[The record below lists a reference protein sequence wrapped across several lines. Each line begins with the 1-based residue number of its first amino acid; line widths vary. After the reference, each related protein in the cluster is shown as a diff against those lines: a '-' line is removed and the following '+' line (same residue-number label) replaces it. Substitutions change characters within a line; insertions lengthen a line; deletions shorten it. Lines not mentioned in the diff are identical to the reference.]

1 MNVQTPGLNDVL
13 KRYKA
18 SHGINKHKERFHRMW
33 REGEEEIFARRPMD
47 PDYREYCIRD
57 VLDLP
62 EVKKAMMG

>member
-1 MNVQTPGLNDVL
+1 
-13 KRYKA
+13 
-18 SHGINKHKERFHRMW
+18 MW